1 MKSPGDVDETGA
13 EVRRGGLCEAIKKPR
28 AAKGGKGQMLQS
40 LPAYGGRAAF
50 SEQFLIENPAFVSAQ
65 EISHFVFQRQGRL
78 CVMEVN
84 PFFAHLPERERVP
97 RPAPT

>member
-13 EVRRGGLCEAIKKPR
+13 KVRRGGLCEAIKSPVRPK
-28 AAKGGKGQMLQS
+28 AAR
-40 LPAYGGRAAF
+40 GRCCNRCRRTAAGLLF

-65 EISHFVFQRQGRL
+65 EISHFVFQRQGGL